1 MTNNFKPLGYSRLPT
16 PIEPLERLSRALQ
29 GPNLFVKR
37 DDCTGVGMGG
47 NKCRKLD
54 YLIADAIDGNADTV
68 VTVGGVQSNHV
79 RQTAAFAAR
88 AGLRCEAV
96 LEPVLTDAE
105 ESYRTSGNLLLT
117 RLLGANTLVLGDDD
131 DLQDALRTRCA
142 ELRAAGREAYVIPMG
157 GSNAIGALG
166 YVDCADEI
174 LAQSRSSRTRFDW
187 VVLATGSCGTQ
198 AGLVSGFLR
207 NQAQIMVKGYSV
219 SPSRMQKLAA
229 LEVLVRSTMALLNA
243 RVPGDLAD
251 RLHIDDRF
259 FGSGYGQVDALAT
272 EAIRLLAREES
283 MLLDPV
289 YTGKA
294 MAGLIQ
300 DVRDSVFK
308 PSDNVLFLHTGGT
321 PALFAY
327 PGAFADSGPG

>member
-1 MTNNFKPLGYSRLPT
+1 
-16 PIEPLERLSRALQ
+16 
-29 GPNLFVKR
+29 
-37 DDCTGVGMGG
+37 
-47 NKCRKLD
+47 
-54 YLIADAIDGNADTV
+54 
-68 VTVGGVQSNHV
+68 V

-300 DVRDSVFK
+300 DVRDGVFK